1 MITQTNTPV
10 SRVASW
16 IGGVALLLVAVLAG
30 IGNFA
35 ALGPLITAGGP
46 AAVAQAISS
55 AESQFRIGVLCM
67 LGAAVLDVIVA
78 AALLTLLKPVSRQVA
93 VTAAWFRVSYSAVF
107 LAAIGTLATV
117 PRLVDNPA
125 IAMNA
130 IDAYS
135 MTWRIGLVLFAAH
148 LLLVGFLIF
157 QSKFMPRWLGILVGI
172 AGMGYLVDGIGAV
185 MISGYAPTV
194 STFTFV
200 GEVALIVWLIVLAV
214 RNKARL
220 ATG

>member
-1 MITQTNTPV
+1 MP
-10 SRVASW
+10 AS
-16 IGGVALLLVAVLAG
+16 AT
-30 IGNFA
+30 FA
-35 ALGPLITAGGP
+35 PKRRRH
-46 AAVAQAISS
+46 QAISS

-93 VTAAWFRVSYSAVF
+93 VTAAWFRVGYSAVF
-107 LAAIGTLATV
+107 IVAIGTLATV
-117 PRLVDNPA
+117 PRLVDNPTV
-125 IAMNA
+125 AMNA

-172 AGMGYLVDGIGAV
+172 AGMGYLVVGANAGR
-185 MISGYAPTV
+185 SQ
-194 STFTFV
+194 
-200 GEVALIVWLIVLAV
+200 V
-214 RNKARL
+214 RVRFGGQSAD
-220 ATG
+220 